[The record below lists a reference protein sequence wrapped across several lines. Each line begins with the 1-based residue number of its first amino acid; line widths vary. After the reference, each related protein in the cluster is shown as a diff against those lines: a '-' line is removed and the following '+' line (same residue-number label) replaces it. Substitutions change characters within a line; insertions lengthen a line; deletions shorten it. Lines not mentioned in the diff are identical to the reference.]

1 MKRFDS
7 QKDKNLTTEERTRL
21 HRYSI
26 NEGSIEYGIVYVTDP
41 DHIVAKSRSRKG
53 LYCKRA

>member
-1 MKRFDS
+1 MRKSNPLKVMRHS
-7 QKDKNLTTEERTRL
+7 ERRL

-26 NEGSIEYGIVYVTDP
+26 SEGNIEYGIVYVTDP

-53 LYCKRA
+53 LRCKRA